1 MAIQCE
7 FIDFIIPIDKINSVY
22 PGGFKKF
29 KDDHKQGF
37 FGRLYHDDF
46 LFRDGAMNPIDID
59 GLVNEWEAMGLKGIK
74 EIDGQEQWLDFCVV
88 EGMYGGP
95 TLPCDWLEYDS
106 ENNCVYLKGKPKGE
120 LIGPN
125 RE

>member
-7 FIDFIIPIDKINSVY
+7 FIDFIIPIDKIDLVY

-29 KDDHKQGF
+29 KEDHMQGF
-37 FGRLYHDDF
+37 SGRLYHDNF
-46 LFRDGAMNPIDID
+46 LFRDGAMNGMDIKS
-59 GLVNEWEAMGLKGIK
+59 LINEWEARGLKGK
-74 EIDGQEQWLDFCVV
+74 AEIDGQKQWIDFCIV
-88 EGMYGGP
+88 EGMFGGP

-106 ENNCVYLKGKPKGE
+106 QNNCVYLKDKPKGK

-125 RE
+125 RK

>member
-1 MAIQCE
+1 MAIRCE
-7 FIDFIIPIDKINSVY
+7 FIDFIIPIDKIDLVY
-22 PGGFKKF
+22 TGGFKKF
-29 KDDHKQGF
+29 KDDHIQGF
-37 FGRLYHDDF
+37 SGRLYHDDF

-59 GLVNEWEAMGLKGIK
+59 GLVNEWEALGLKGIK

-95 TLPCDWLEYDS
+95 TLPCDWLEYDN
-106 ENNCVYLKGKPKGE
+106 EKNCVYLKGKPKGK
-120 LIGPN
+120 LIGSN